1 MNSKKPLFPNVQYHR
16 YTGLLSQPAPATN
29 PLPALIGV
37 SFWRLAPVPSNPL
50 SLVIFHFVSS
60 LLTRQLHTDRVIF
73 IFRFFVVT
81 FLRFVSC
88 FFNKSCFLPCKSGS
102 VPPTFRNVLLTLI
115 LYEKSEQACPSR
127 KSSGR

>member
-1 MNSKKPLFPNVQYHR
+1 MKSFCTELLVAFYMLPFMNSKKPLLPNAQYNR

-37 SFWRLAPVPSNPL
+37 SFWRLAPVPSNPR

-60 LLTRQLHTDRVIF
+60 LLTRQLHTDLVSF
-73 IFRFFVVT
+73 IFRFLLLN

-88 FFNKSCFLPCKSGS
+88 F
-102 VPPTFRNVLLTLI
+102 LTKAAI
-115 LYEKSEQACPSR
+115 YHENPVRS
-127 KSSGR
+127 